1 MALTVAIVGD
11 ALLDVTL
18 VPTEP
23 IRPGGDVPAT
33 VRLGAG
39 GQGANLAVRLA
50 RRGAAARLACGLGAD
65 VAGRLLREAL
75 DADGVVVL
83 AVAVPATG
91 AVAVLLGAGGERT
104 MLSQRAPFVDG
115 VDLEGVVVDADWL
128 AVSGYAL
135 LEPGA
140 VQFARRCATLPVR
153 LAVLGC
159 DLPASRVVDW
169 RETLAAARPH
179 LVVLNAREAADLG
192 PDHGGGAT
200 PGAALADELG
210 ALVVVTAPGAVTAA
224 GLGLRL
230 VVDAPSGG
238 PVPADTTGAG
248 DAFAAAL
255 IVALGATWP
264 PVEDQVRVAL
274 SAAVGVARE
283 VVGVHGAQASVPGER
298 VARA

>member
-11 ALLDVTL
+11 AMLDVTL
-18 VPTEP
+18 APTEP
-23 IRPGGDVPAT
+23 MRPGGDVPAT

-104 MLSQRAPFVDG
+104 MLSQRSPFVDG
-115 VDLEGVVVDADWL
+115 VDLEVAVVHADWL

-135 LEPGA
+135 LEVGA
-140 VQFARRCATLPVR
+140 IDFARRCAALPVR
-153 LAVLGC
+153 RAVLGC
-159 DLPASRVVDW
+159 DVPATRVADW
-169 RETLAAARPH
+169 REALAAARPH
-179 LVVLNAREAADLG
+179 LVVLNAREAAALG
-192 PDHGGGAT
+192 SGDEAR

-210 ALVVVTAPGAVTAA
+210 ALVVVTGAGAVTAA